1 MNVSPALAH
10 FGIDT
15 NSAVKAVQQ
24 VREYIEKDN
33 DGVDSAINLVDHVI
47 GQKIDGVMFNE
58 PKVGTPEMWAMHFAQ
73 AVVEYCIKQNCE
85 IDNAQAAIDAAL
97 VRTEKFIMKPSNKWM
112 FAQEEVATTTGGE
125 VKAVSTHVDVKVEVK
140 SDGKIKKGGKE
151 TLATALYTKYIA
163 DLNGAEYSNQAFI
176 AILMKECTMSKAGAT
191 TYNYNMKK
199 KFGGQIASKK

>member
-125 VKAVSTHVDVKVEVK
+125 VKAVSAHVDVKVEVK
-140 SDGKIKKGGKE
+140 ATGQIKKGGKQV
-151 TLATALYTKYIA
+151 LAVALYQKHVVEAVEKPT
-163 DLNGAEYSNQAFI
+163 NQWFKEL
-176 AILMKECTMSKAGAT
+176 LMKEVGMTAAGAT
-191 TYNYNMKK
+191 TYAYNCDKDLRLLVKKMK
-199 KFGGQIASKK
+199 